1 MCIATL
7 LAGCSPLREV
17 RIILK
22 IIGAS
27 MRSTQIA
34 VELTAAKQH
43 RPGRLSRLTSAV
55 SVVALASI
63 AFFGTLPT
71 VARAGDLENI
81 AYRQNI
87 MKTIDAQA
95 AAIGQILSGEVP
107 DDQAVAHFESI
118 ALAASTALKSFE
130 VKSLG
135 GESKPEVW
143 SNWADYSK
151 RMLDFAQKSAEV
163 VKVGKTQGKEAALAM
178 ALDALP
184 CKSCHEKY
192 RDANAKK

>member
-1 MCIATL
+1 
-7 LAGCSPLREV
+7 
-17 RIILK
+17 
-22 IIGAS
+22 
-27 MRSTQIA
+27 MRSTRIA
-34 VELTAAKQH
+34 LVLRVAKDH
-43 RPGRLSRLTSAV
+43 RPARISRLTG
-55 SVVALASI
+55 VVTTIALASVV
-63 AFFGTLPT
+63 FFGALPT

-151 RMLDFAQKSAEV
+151 RMMDFAQKSAEV
-163 VKVGKTQGKEAALAM
+163 VKVGKAQGKEAALAM

>member
-1 MCIATL
+1 
-7 LAGCSPLREV
+7 
-17 RIILK
+17 
-22 IIGAS
+22 
-27 MRSTQIA
+27 MRSNQIA
-34 VELTAAKQH
+34 FVLRVAKDH
-43 RPGRLSRLTSAV
+43 RPEKISRLTG
-55 SVVALASI
+55 VVTAIALASVV
-63 AFFGTLPT
+63 FFGSLPT

-95 AAIGQILSGEVP
+95 AALGQILSGEVP

-163 VKVGKTQGKEAALAM
+163 ARIGKTQGKEAALAM
-178 ALDALP
+178 VLDALP